1 MIQITEKISNGK
13 IVLMSGSQRLF
24 QFDGLNILE
33 REMPKTTTLKSFRSE
48 MKLKGVTDI
57 ALIDKAYKDL
67 KK

>member
-1 MIQITEKISNGK
+1 MIPITEKISNGK

-24 QFDGLNILE
+24 QFDGVNILE
-33 REMPKTTTLKSFRSE
+33 REMPKATTLKSFRAE

-57 ALIDKAYKDL
+57 ALIDKAYKEL